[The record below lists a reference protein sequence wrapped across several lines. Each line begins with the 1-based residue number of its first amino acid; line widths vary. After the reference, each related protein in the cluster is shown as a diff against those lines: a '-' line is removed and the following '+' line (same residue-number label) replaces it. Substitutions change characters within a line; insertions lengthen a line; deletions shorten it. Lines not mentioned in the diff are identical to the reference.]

1 VEQTKLEN
9 ERKLEFKNKHKKLKA
24 RADKQFNLANVQPE
38 NTNSKSNLIMP
49 FIKEKKKLEKE
60 EKLNADKLIETQQK
74 EKSKADLKL
83 LKEKVKADKDAV
95 KAWKDTKDAEEK
107 AEADAFNAK
116 QKEKEEKRK
125 ALRLKEI
132 EERKQRSEEAINE
145 MPEVKKEYELRK
157 EFVET
162 RKVNLETKKKNIVL
176 TQMGEIINEEKE
188 VKINGGKYMEKLRIT
203 RETEETNK
211 QKIEELT
218 TQWNDK
224 IKPKKK
230 AIHNM

>member
-9 ERKLEFKNKHKKLKA
+9 ERKLEFKNKHKKLKE

-83 LKEKVKADKDAV
+83 LKEKVKADKDAD
-95 KAWKDTKDAEEK
+95 KAWKDTKEAEEK

-125 ALRLKEI
+125 ATRLKEI

-188 VKINGGKYMEKLRIT
+188 VKINGEKYMEKLRIT